1 MGEEHKI
8 MIADGRCWPECI
20 FSFKIDEK
28 KGIEKYLAESL
39 TLFCASLVPHLC

>member
-8 MIADGRCWPECI
+8 LITDGSCWPECI

-28 KGIEKYLAESL
+28 KG
-39 TLFCASLVPHLC
+39 

>member
-8 MIADGRCWPECI
+8 MIADGRWWPECM

-28 KGIEKYLAESL
+28 KGIANTWQNLS
-39 TLFCASLVPHLC
+39 TLFCTSLVPQLC